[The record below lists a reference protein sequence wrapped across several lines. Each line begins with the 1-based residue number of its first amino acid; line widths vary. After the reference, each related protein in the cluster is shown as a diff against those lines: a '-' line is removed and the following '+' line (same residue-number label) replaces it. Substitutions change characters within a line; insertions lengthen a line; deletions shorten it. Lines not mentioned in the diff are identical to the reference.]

1 MESADVDFPEA
12 FWFGSDFSQISSFT
26 YGDADEVRAG
36 PERPELVRRG
46 RSWSGEAGAGPER
59 AGSGPERAGSG
70 PERAGSGPERPF
82 SMLFLRLKTLKLFF
96 TVKLSF

>member
-12 FWFGSDFSQISSFT
+12 FWFGSDFSQISLFT

-46 RSWSGEAGAGPER
+46 L
-59 AGSGPERAGSG
+59 
-70 PERAGSGPERPF
+70 F
-82 SMLFLRLKTLKLFF
+82 SNLF
-96 TVKLSF
+96 S

>member
-26 YGDADEVRAG
+26 YRDADEVRAG

-46 RSWSGEAGAGPER
+46 RSWSGEAAAGPER
-59 AGSGPERAGSG
+59 PELVRRGRSWSGEA
-70 PERAGSGPERPF
+70 F
-82 SMLFLRLKTLKLFF
+82 FLSYFRKLKL
-96 TVKLSF
+96 